1 MRTPTVETADVRCVA
16 AVPGAAPNAS
26 TYPSDAMTDNQRPS
40 RRSVL
45 YVPASNARAL
55 AKARSLPC
63 DAIVFDLEDA
73 VAPAMKDAARHNLI
87 EAFAAGAFTGQET
100 VIRLNALDTSEFA
113 PDLEVAARCGPDA
126 VLLPKINR
134 GADIER
140 LRTACGAH
148 TWTRACA
155 LWAMI
160 ETADAIH
167 HIDEILRAGSATGPA
182 LDCLVIGTN
191 DLAKETGVFPG
202 DQRQYLLPWL
212 MSVVLA
218 AKRHGVAILDG
229 VWNDFGDQA
238 GFAQEVE
245 QSVKMAFDGKTL
257 IHPSQVEP
265 ANQAFAPSAPAVEE
279 ARQIVR
285 AFASPEHAGAGVIN
299 LNGRM
304 VERLHLEQA
313 TRLLALH
320 DTIQARNASRA
331 A

>member
-1 MRTPTVETADVRCVA
+1 
-16 AVPGAAPNAS
+16 
-26 TYPSDAMTDNQRPS
+26 MTDKQRPP

-55 AKARSLPC
+55 GKARSLPC

-73 VAPAMKDAARHNLI
+73 VAPAMKDAARRNLI
-87 EAFAAGAFTGQET
+87 EAFAAGAFAGQEA
-100 VIRLNALDTSEFA
+100 VIRLNALGTREFA
-113 PDLEVAARCGPDA
+113 SDLEVAARCGPDA
-126 VLLPKINR
+126 VLLPKVNR
-134 GADIER
+134 GADMER
-140 LRTACGAH
+140 LRTACSAH
-148 TWTRACA
+148 TWTRACG

-167 HIDEILRAGSATGPA
+167 HIDDILCAGRAAKPA

-218 AKRHGVAILDG
+218 AKRHGIAVLDG
-229 VWNDFGDQA
+229 VWNDFADQA
-238 GFAQEVE
+238 GFAREVE

-265 ANQAFAPSAPAVEE
+265 ANQAFAPSALAVED
-279 ARQIVR
+279 ARQIVL
-285 AFASPEHAGAGVIN
+285 AFAAPEHAGAGVIN

-320 DTIQARNASRA
+320 DAVQGRSASRA

>member
-1 MRTPTVETADVRCVA
+1 
-16 AVPGAAPNAS
+16 
-26 TYPSDAMTDNQRPS
+26 MTEKQRPP

-55 AKARSLPC
+55 GKARSLPC
-63 DAIVFDLEDA
+63 DAIVFDLEEA
-73 VAPAMKDAARHNLI
+73 VAPAMKDAARRNLI
-87 EAFAAGAFTGQET
+87 EAFAAGAFAGQEA
-100 VIRLNALDTSEFA
+100 VIRLNALGTREFA
-113 PDLEVAARCGPDA
+113 SDLEVAARCGPDA
-126 VLLPKINR
+126 VLLPKVNR
-134 GADIER
+134 GADMER
-140 LRTACGAH
+140 LRTACSAH
-148 TWTRACA
+148 TWTRACG

-167 HIDEILRAGSATGPA
+167 HIDDILCAGRAAKPA

-218 AKRHGVAILDG
+218 ARRHGVAVLDG
-229 VWNDFGDQA
+229 VWNDFADQA
-238 GFAQEVE
+238 GFGREVE

-265 ANQAFAPSAPAVEE
+265 ANQAFAPSALAVEA
-279 ARQIVR
+279 ARQIVG
-285 AFASPEHAGAGVIN
+285 AFAAPEHAGAGVIN

-320 DTIQARNASRA
+320 DAIQARNASRA

>member
-1 MRTPTVETADVRCVA
+1 MRCAPEM
-16 AVPGAAPNAS
+16 PGTAPNAF
-26 TYPSDAMTDNQRPS
+26 THPSDAMTDNQRPP
-40 RRSVL
+40 RRSIL

-55 AKARSLPC
+55 AKARSLAC

-73 VAPAMKDAARHNLI
+73 VAPAMKDAARRNLT
-87 EAFAAGAFTGQET
+87 EAFAAGAFAGQEA
-100 VIRLNALDTSEFA
+100 VIRVNGLDTPDFA
-113 PDLEVAARCGPDA
+113 SDLEAAARCGPDA
-126 VLLPKINR
+126 VLLPKVNR

-140 LRTACGAH
+140 LRHACAAH
-148 TWTRACA
+148 SWTRACG

-160 ETADAIH
+160 ETGDAIH
-167 HIDEILRAGSATGPA
+167 HIDEILRAGSAASPA

-202 DQRQYLLPWL
+202 DRRQYLLPWL
-212 MSVVLA
+212 MTVVLA

-229 VWNDFGDQA
+229 VWNDFGDQE
-238 GFAQEVE
+238 GFAREVE

-257 IHPSQVEP
+257 IHPSQVDP
-265 ANQAFAPSAPAVEE
+265 ANQAFAPSALAVED
-279 ARQIVR
+279 ARQIVG
-285 AFASPEHAGAGVIN
+285 AFAAPEHAGAGVIN

-320 DTIQARNASRA
+320 ETIQARNASRA